1 MCVWQTMNPLRV
13 VIFFHNSLFAAGIAS
28 RLEEAGFSDV
38 SLLDVNQFD
47 ATKIIQTVQPDIII
61 FDSSDLGVTEN
72 ICFFSILQDLP
83 GVQIMQVDYARE
95 KVQIYCSRLKDA
107 HEMSE
112 FITLMQNITVPM
124 E

>member
-1 MCVWQTMNPLRV
+1 MNPLRV

-72 ICFFSILQDLP
+72 ICFFSILRDLP